1 MGTDRRIPP
10 VHASFRRKQLCSA
23 PFPTA
28 SKTAPAPFLP
38 PLPTRQ
44 AARGPQQAEFCNP
57 ASGNEKGNVENK
69 VGYSRRNAFVPVP
82 TITSFEAFNQWL
94 WEWCEKDAQRL
105 HYKYKI
111 PIQEL
116 WAADQ
121 RSLLNLPEH
130 PFPIFRYE
138 AVTVNKYGFATVD
151 TNRYGLSPLLS
162 GRVVQAKIFFDH
174 VEFYYD
180 HKPVGRYVRSYG
192 REQELCGLDAVCW
205 RAAPETRRG
214 GAYPLLST
222 DAAVMAGPFESG
234 KGKGAEGCPAAAG

>member
-1 MGTDRRIPP
+1 MDTDKRVSP
-10 VHASFRRKQLCSA
+10 VHTLFRRNKVCSA
-23 PFPTA
+23 PFPPLGENCTRSIPSSSPHAA
-28 SKTAPAPFLP
+28 SRAGT
-38 PLPTRQ
+38 PT
-44 AARGPQQAEFCNP
+44 GSCNP

-94 WEWCEKDAQRL
+94 WKWCEKDAQRL

-180 HKPVGRYVRSYG
+180 HKPVGKYVRSYG
-192 REQELCGLDAVCW
+192 REQELCDWTQYVGALLRKPGGV
-205 RAAPETRRG
+205 EHTRFFQQM
-214 GAYPLLST
+214 PQL
-222 DAAVMAGPFESG
+222 
-234 KGKGAEGCPAAAG
+234 